1 MTSRRMTALFRELE
15 ASGVFEQRL
24 RLRWEFIVTNAMK
37 YAHPTGLPVEMTI
50 TATTSSRGAV
60 AVRIADDGVGLPDG
74 FVEDRDAGVGLRLVR
89 SLMENVGARIE
100 ISSNELG
107 LVFDVELSPSSRGRV
122 SGRRNPG
129 TNVCSKLPFANA
141 WQWMPTGRRTGSFSS
156 PWPRSGEHWPIMLTA
171 GTARS
176 GQVSGKEMRVQ
187 SVQLTDLAFA

>member
-1 MTSRRMTALFRELE
+1 MTALFRELE

-122 SGRRNPG
+122 SGR
-129 TNVCSKLPFANA
+129 
-141 WQWMPTGRRTGSFSS
+141 
-156 PWPRSGEHWPIMLTA
+156 
-171 GTARS
+171 
-176 GQVSGKEMRVQ
+176 
-187 SVQLTDLAFA
+187 

>member
-122 SGRRNPG
+122 SGR
-129 TNVCSKLPFANA
+129 
-141 WQWMPTGRRTGSFSS
+141 
-156 PWPRSGEHWPIMLTA
+156 
-171 GTARS
+171 
-176 GQVSGKEMRVQ
+176 
-187 SVQLTDLAFA
+187 